1 MCYILVLFSS
11 HIFYWYIVVAI
22 STSVY
27 LIRRKARAQGH
38 FKAQGLVFH
47 AKLMTQEDELDVLTR
62 LERPLR
68 SRESKDIL
76 IIARYL
82 RNTNRF
88 FYSLPAKIQNQIL
101 RVGTVRY
108 VTEDE
113 RMFKKGDRSGS
124 FYIIL
129 KGTFNVS
136 SPDRNEDGKFEV
148 VMSES
153 MRG

>member
-1 MCYILVLFSS
+1 
-11 HIFYWYIVVAI
+11 
-22 STSVY
+22 
-27 LIRRKARAQGH
+27 
-38 FKAQGLVFH
+38 
-47 AKLMTQEDELDVLTR
+47 MTQEDELDMLTR

-68 SRESKDIL
+68 SREIKDIQ

-101 RVGTVRY
+101 RVATIRY

-136 SPDRNEDGKFEV
+136 SPDRNKDGKLEV
-148 VMSES
+148 VMSAS
-153 MRG
+153 MRE